1 MLFIEGGGPPMS
13 RYWKL
18 RSNKVKKDARGLQ
31 VSDNPRKLKI
41 ARETVL
47 RTLEMSEKDS
57 DLPNPNVQQLR
68 LILAFIG
75 PTRGHALV

>member
-1 MLFIEGGGPPMS
+1 MGVLSIEGEKPPVF

-18 RSNKVKKDARGLQ
+18 RSNKVKKEARGLQ

-47 RTLEMSEKDS
+47 LEMLEKDS
-57 DLPNPNVQQLR
+57 DLPNPNVMLG
-68 LILAFIG
+68 FNNYG
-75 PTRGHALV
+75 

>member
-1 MLFIEGGGPPMS
+1 MGVLSIEGERPPVF

-18 RSNKVKKDARGLQ
+18 RSNKVKKEARGLQ

-41 ARETVL
+41 AREAVL

-57 DLPNPNVQQLR
+57 DLPNPNVMLG
-68 LILAFIG
+68 FNNYG
-75 PTRGHALV
+75 

>member
-1 MLFIEGGGPPMS
+1 VGVLSIEGERPPVF

-18 RSNKVKKDARGLQ
+18 RSNKVKKEARGLQ

-57 DLPNPNVQQLR
+57 DLTNPNVL
-68 LILAFIG
+68 LGFNNYG
-75 PTRGHALV
+75 